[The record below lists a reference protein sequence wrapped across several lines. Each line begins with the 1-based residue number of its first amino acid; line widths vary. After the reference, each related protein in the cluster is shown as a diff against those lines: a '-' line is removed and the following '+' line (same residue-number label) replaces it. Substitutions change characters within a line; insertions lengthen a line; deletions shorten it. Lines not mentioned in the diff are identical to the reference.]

1 MTRSTWTLTDAKARF
16 SAVVQRALD
25 GMPQRVVRNGREA
38 VIVVA
43 ESAYHAA
50 SRPRKSLVE
59 LFASIRGV
67 DLEGAPRDDDREAPE
82 F

>member
-1 MTRSTWTLTDAKARF
+1 MTRSIWTLTDAKARF

-25 GMPQRVVRNGREA
+25 GTPQRIIRNGREA

-43 ESAYHAA
+43 ETAYEA
-50 SRPRKSLVE
+50 SRPKKSLVE
-59 LFASIRGV
+59 LFAPLQGTNVELGARG
-67 DLEGAPRDDDREAPE
+67 ERNREAPT